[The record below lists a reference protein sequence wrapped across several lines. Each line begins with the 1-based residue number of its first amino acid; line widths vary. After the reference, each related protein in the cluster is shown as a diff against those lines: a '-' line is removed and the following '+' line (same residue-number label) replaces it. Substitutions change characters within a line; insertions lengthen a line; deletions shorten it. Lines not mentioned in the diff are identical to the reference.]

1 MTPTRIALPVI
12 PRPPP
17 SFSDLLRLVSRRP
30 PRVEQHDRDRPQQD
44 LDIERQGPAA
54 HVLDVQLAHLAVAQ
68 PAAPRH
74 LPQARDPRL
83 ELQAIELPMVV
94 SLELVREWRAP
105 PHQAHRPPADVEQL
119 GQAVERGA
127 AHAAPAPPP
136 PLIASPVVYPPDPP

>member
-17 SFSDLLRLVSRRP
+17 SFSDLLRLVPRRP

-94 SLELVREWRAP
+94 SLELVRKWRGRAP
-105 PHQAHRPPADVEQL
+105 PAPLPPPPRQHPGRPVP
-119 GQAVERGA
+119 RGA
-127 AHAAPAPPP
+127 AAPTPP
-136 PLIASPVVYPPDPP
+136 